1 MDNLIEVLDVSYSL
15 PLFNETF
22 HARNSQ
28 KVHSLDKILRE
39 KVCHVTC
46 FTNYR

>member
-1 MDNLIEVLDVSYSL
+1 MDNLIEVLDVSYYL

-28 KVHSLDKILRE
+28 NVHFLDKNIKRKSMSRDL
-39 KVCHVTC
+39 
-46 FTNYR
+46 FY